1 MWTETDISDDTEI
14 ATAEHAPMARIN
26 QQIAPREGTALELM
40 VATAQQAITRVPKE
54 MIGAAK
60 QIGGLLGSDGF
71 YRFPAGGATVEGV
84 SIDLAQALAQQWG
97 GIAYQVRILSV
108 DMLAGGGRKVHLRAT
123 VTDLKSLVAAE
134 VDQVVT
140 TASPPGKF
148 AAKAEQAERWHAMQ
162 TQSAASKIVR
172 NAILRVLPA
181 WYVNA
186 AFAAARAVADSA
198 ATGGKTLPEARN
210 AAIGLLSALGFTR
223 AEMEAYTGQP
233 LDLWAAPQLHQLR
246 ELHDSVKSART
257 SIEQVR
263 ASLAESSAPAATG
276 KGALGLTPKKPT
288 KGKPDG
294 DDEPPPNGTDGR
306 GRGSAEEGSD
316 DASAAAFE
324 AHRAANGE
332 QASADWR
339 ASAAGITA
347 HVATLGPKHLENS
360 GRAHLRAIR
369 ASLREHAV
377 NAYADR
383 LRALSQRTERDEE
396 GNAVV
401 TEMPARECF
410 ARVEGWLREGPRVA
424 AIAPQRR
431 EDQAA

>member
-60 QIGGLLGSDGF
+60 QIGGLLGADGF
-71 YRFPAGGATVEGV
+71 YRFPAGGTTVEGV

-108 DMLAGGGRKVHLRAT
+108 EMLAGGGRKVHLRAT

-294 DDEPPPNGTDGR
+294 DDEPPPTGTDGR

-332 QASADWR
+332 QASLRIVREDSEEDLIAKAAAWQGHIGAMSDPWKVRGAFRKR
-339 ASAAGITA
+339 AAAFTAEGVHAKREEQTLARITA
-347 HVATLGPKHLENS
+347 LGESNA
-360 GRAHLRAIR
+360 RAFLYC
-369 ASLREHAV
+369 STQRE
-377 NAYADR
+377 
-383 LRALSQRTERDEE
+383 
-396 GNAVV
+396 
-401 TEMPARECF
+401 RES
-410 ARVEGWLREGPRVA
+410 A
-424 AIAPQRR
+424 QRR
-431 EDQAA
+431 NVDHQAA